1 MSIGLAIQS
10 FGGANACVKRHWPY
24 YEKSGVDQ
32 IIGIGT
38 TDGKCE
44 WPEGITVENIGADLY
59 CVGAHL
65 PKRFLRT
72 LAFMLNFTKHE
83 TLAIC
88 EYDTL
93 FFREIPKNLPIGLTA
108 HLAGGK
114 PEGCHCNQFWHGVWC
129 VDRITAQVILEA
141 GHQILQSGRVDPS
154 PDCFIGQIVELAEI
168 PTHNDILKSYSRNT
182 IHGFQWISEARS
194 AIENGA
200 VCIHGVKSNEVL
212 QEIIR

>member
-1 MSIGLAIQS
+1 MSIGLSIQS
-10 FGGANACVKRHWPY
+10 FPAANPVVRRHWPF

-88 EYDTL
+88 EYDVVW
-93 FFREIPKNLPIGLTA
+93 FRELPRNLPIGLTT
-108 HLAGGK
+108 HLAGGHM
-114 PEGCHCNQFWHGVWC
+114 PGSHCNAFFHSPWVC
-129 VDRITAQVILEA
+129 DRITAKVMVET
-141 GHQILQSGRVDPS
+141 GYQILQTGAFDPS
-154 PDCFIGQIVELAEI
+154 PDLFIGQIVEKAEI
-168 PTHNDILKSYSRNT
+168 PVHTDILKSYSRNT
-182 IHGFQWISEARS
+182 VHGETWINEARFAIEHGAIAIHGIKS
-194 AIENGA
+194 A
-200 VCIHGVKSNEVL
+200 EVL
-212 QEIIR
+212 EAITR